1 MSDGIDSPQN
11 PKRHI
16 LTIPMSQMRNYPIS
30 PAEGL
35 TRRKWQNWS
44 SNHKLKSPLQGN
56 LRSYSL
62 SLHRRKSTEL
72 QTRFYSSHV
81 HLVSRLQCRTGCLLR
96 NSTLKTPEEQV
107 HLHSKLQFRQV
118 KPSENCRTN
127 CMGLALSSV
136 LGHSPLA
143 A

>member
-1 MSDGIDSPQN
+1 
-11 PKRHI
+11 
-16 LTIPMSQMRNYPIS
+16 MSQMRNYPIS

-44 SNHKLKSPLQGN
+44 SNHKLKSPMQGN

-81 HLVSRLQCRTGCLLR
+81 HWVSCLQCLLR
-96 NSTLKTPEEQV
+96 NSTLKTPGEQV
-107 HLHSKLQFRQV
+107 YLHSKLQFGQV

-127 CMGLALSSV
+127 CRGLAQVKPSPFSSV